1 MIGKLRAFGAFW
13 YDFIVGDDWT
23 VALTVVVGVAA
34 TYVLAHQGHGGT
46 AWVILPMAMAATLGF
61 SIMRARRSR
70 DSSVA

>member
-1 MIGKLRAFGAFW
+1 MSYVVAFCRFW

-34 TYVLAHQGHGGT
+34 TYALAHQGHGGT
-46 AWVILPMAMAATLGF
+46 AWWILPIVMAGTLGL

-70 DSSVA
+70 G